1 MTIRAIRRDAATAEF
16 FDGTALGEFR
26 LKRSRTTGEILAPQ
40 CLTDSAGSVDLEWI
54 TASGFGRVVSWA
66 VTYGKPVD
74 GPRDGIALPTS
85 VVGIVELDEGPLWWC
100 ELLDADP
107 AAMRMGLPVT
117 AAFVRPEDSD
127 ETVPVFRV
135 VAD

>member
-16 FDGTALGEFR
+16 FDGTAAGEFR

-54 TASGFGRVVSWA
+54 TASGRGRVVSWA
-66 VTYGKPVD
+66 VSYGKPVD
-74 GPRDGIALPTS
+74 GVQLPTS
-85 VVGIVELDEGPLWWC
+85 VVGIVELDEGPWWWC

-107 AAMRMGLPVT
+107 ASMRVGMPVT
-117 AAFVRPEDSD
+117 AAFVRPEGSD

-135 VAD
+135 EATD

>member
-16 FDGTALGEFR
+16 FDGTAVGEFR

-40 CLTDSAGSVDLEWI
+40 CLTDAAGSVDLEWI
-54 TASGFGRVVSWA
+54 TARGTGHVVSWA
-66 VTYGKPVD
+66 VSHGKPVD
-74 GPRDGIALPTS
+74 GVQTPSA
-85 VVGIVELDEGPLWWC
+85 VVGIVELDEGPWWWC

-107 AAMRMGLPVT
+107 ESMRAGLPVT
-117 AAFVRPEDSD
+117 AAFVRPEGSE

-135 VAD
+135 AAD

>member
-16 FDGTALGEFR
+16 FDGTAVGEFR

-40 CLTDSAGSVDLEWI
+40 CLTDAAGSVDLEWI
-54 TASGFGRVVSWA
+54 TARGTGRVVSWA
-66 VTYGKPVD
+66 VSYGKPVY
-74 GPRDGIALPTS
+74 GVQTPSA
-85 VVGIVELDEGPLWWC
+85 VVGIVELDEGPWWWC

-107 AAMRMGLPVT
+107 ESMRAGLPVT
-117 AAFVRPEDSD
+117 AAFVRPEGSE

>member
-16 FDGTALGEFR
+16 FDGTALGQFR

-54 TASGFGRVVSWA
+54 TANGTGHIVSWA
-66 VTYGKPVD
+66 VSYGKPVD
-74 GPRDGIALPTS
+74 GVQLPTA
-85 VVGIVELDEGPLWWC
+85 VVGIVELDEGPWWWC

-107 AAMRMGLPVT
+107 AAMRVGLPVT
-117 AAFVRPEDSD
+117 AAFVRPEGSE